1 MKKALLTLSALALCM
16 AAAGSALA
24 KDYKE
29 LRFGVD
35 PSYAPFESKAADG
48 SLVGFDIDLGNAI
61 CAELKVKC
69 KWVESDFDGMI
80 PGLKANKFDGVIS
93 AMTATPAREKAI
105 DFSSELFSGPTA
117 LVFKKG
123 SGIDIAPAS
132 LKGKK
137 VGYEQGTIQEAY
149 AKAVL
154 DKAGV
159 NTQAYANQD
168 QVYADLISGRLD
180 ASIQDMLQAE
190 LGFLKSPQGVDFQV
204 STPVDSELLPS
215 KTAVGLSKGNTEL
228 KALLDKG
235 IKAIHDDGTY
245 ATIQKKHFGD
255 LNLYSGK

>member
-1 MKKALLTLSALALCM
+1 MKKAFLALSALTLCI
-16 AAAGSALA
+16 AAGSVLA
-24 KDYKE
+24 KEYKE

-69 KWVESDFDGMI
+69 KWVESDFDGMV

-93 AMTATPAREKAI
+93 SMTVTPAREKVI
-105 DFSSELFSGPTA
+105 DFSNELFSGPTS
-117 LVFKKG
+117 LVYKKG
-123 SGIDIAPAS
+123 SGLSADTAS
-132 LKGKK
+132 LKGKT

-159 NTQAYANQD
+159 KTQAYANQD

-180 ASIQDMLQAE
+180 ASVQDLLQAE
-190 LGFLKSPQGVDFQV
+190 LGFLKSPQGAGYEISAAIDD
-204 STPVDSELLPS
+204 PLLPS
-215 KTAVGLSKGNTEL
+215 KTAVGIKKGNQ
-228 KALLDKG
+228 ALQTLLNKG
-235 IKAIHDDGTY
+235 IKALHDDGTY
-245 ATIQKKHFGD
+245 TKIQQKHFGD

>member
-1 MKKALLTLSALALCM
+1 MKKAWLTLSALALCI
-16 AAAGSALA
+16 AAGNTMA
-24 KDYKE
+24 KEYKE

-35 PSYAPFESKAADG
+35 PSYAPFESKAANG

-61 CAELKVKC
+61 CKELKVTC

-80 PGLKANKFDGVIS
+80 PGLKARKFDGVIS
-93 AMTATPAREKAI
+93 SMTVTPAREKVI
-105 DFSSELFSGPTA
+105 DFSNELFSGPTS

-123 SGIDIAPAS
+123 AGFTADPAS
-132 LKGKK
+132 LKGKT

-154 DKAGV
+154 DKSGV
-159 NTQAYANQD
+159 TTKAYANQD
-168 QVYADLISGRLD
+168 QVYADLTSGRLD

-190 LGFLKSPQGVDFQV
+190 LGFLKSPAGADYEV
-204 STPVDSELLPS
+204 SKPIDSELLPA
-215 KTAVGLSKGNTEL
+215 KTAIGIAQGNKEL

-235 IKAIHDDGTY
+235 IKAMHDDGTY
-245 ATIQKKHFGD
+245 AEIQKKHFGD

>member
-1 MKKALLTLSALALCM
+1 MKRTLLTLSALTLCM
-16 AAAGSALA
+16 ATGVAMA
-24 KDYKE
+24 KEYKE

-69 KWVESDFDGMI
+69 KWVESDFDGTI

-93 AMTATPAREKAI
+93 SMTVTPAREKVI

-117 LVFKKG
+117 LVYKKG
-123 SGIDIAPAS
+123 SDVSDVAS

-159 NTQAYANQD
+159 ETKAYANQD
-168 QVYADLISGRLD
+168 QVYADLMSGRLD
-180 ASIQDMLQAE
+180 ATIQDMLQAK
-190 LGFLKSPQGVDFQV
+190 LSFLKSPQGADYEV
-204 STPVDSELLPS
+204 SKPIDSELLPA
-215 KTAVGLSKGNTEL
+215 KTAVGIAKGNTEL

-245 ATIQKKHFGD
+245 DSLQKKHFGD
-255 LNLYSGK
+255 LSLYSGK

>member
-1 MKKALLTLSALALCM
+1 M
-16 AAAGSALA
+16 AAGSALA
-24 KDYKE
+24 KEYKE

-93 AMTATPAREKAI
+93 SMTVTEARMKAI
-105 DFSSELFSGPTA
+105 DFSSELFSGPTS

-123 SGIDIAPAS
+123 AGYPPRV
-132 LKGKK
+132 LKGKT

-159 NTQAYANQD
+159 TTKAYANQD
-168 QVYADLISGRLD
+168 QVYADLTSGRLD
-180 ASIQDMLQAE
+180 ASVQDMLQAE
-190 LGFLKSPQGVDFQV
+190 LGFLKSPAGADYEV
-204 STPVDSELLPS
+204 SAAIDDPLLPA
-215 KTAVGLSKGNTEL
+215 KTAIGIKKGNTEL
-228 KALLDKG
+228 KALW
-235 IKAIHDDGTY
+235 IKVSKRYTMMAPTPPSRRNTLAI
-245 ATIQKKHFGD
+245 
-255 LNLYSGK
+255 

>member
-1 MKKALLTLSALALCM
+1 MKKAWLTLSALAIAL
-16 AAAGSALA
+16 AAGNAMA
-24 KDYKE
+24 KEYKE

-69 KWVESDFDGMI
+69 TWVENDFDGMI
-80 PGLKANKFDGVIS
+80 PGLNAGKFDGVIS
-93 AMTATPAREKAI
+93 SMTVTDAREKVI

-123 SGIDIAPAS
+123 SNFSTPES
-132 LKGKK
+132 LKGKT

-159 NTQAYANQD
+159 TTKAYANQD
-168 QVYADLISGRLD
+168 QVYADLTSGRLD
-180 ASIQDMLQAE
+180 ASVQDMLQAE
-190 LGFLKSPQGVDFQV
+190 LGFLKSPAGGGYEV
-204 STPVDSELLPS
+204 SKPINDPLLPA
-215 KTAVGLSKGNTEL
+215 KTAVGIKKGNKDL

-235 IKAIHDDGTY
+235 IAALHKDGKY
-245 ATIQKKHFGD
+245 AEIQKKTFGD

>member
-1 MKKALLTLSALALCM
+1 MKKAWLTLSALALCI
-16 AAAGSALA
+16 AAGNTMA
-24 KDYKE
+24 KEYKE

-61 CAELKVKC
+61 CKELKVTC

-80 PGLKANKFDGVIS
+80 PGLKARKFDGVIS
-93 AMTATPAREKAI
+93 SMTVTPAREKVI
-105 DFSSELFSGPTA
+105 DFSNELFSGPTS
-117 LVFKKG
+117 LVFKRG
-123 SGIDIAPAS
+123 AGFTADPAS
-132 LKGKK
+132 LKGKT

-154 DKAGV
+154 DKAGIS
-159 NTQAYANQD
+159 TKAYANQD
-168 QVYADLISGRLD
+168 QVYSDLTSGRLD

-190 LGFLKSPQGVDFQV
+190 LGFLKSPAGADYEV
-204 STPVDSELLPS
+204 SKPIDSELLPA
-215 KTAVGLSKGNTEL
+215 KTAIGIAQGNKEL

-235 IKAIHDDGTY
+235 IEAMHKDGTY
-245 ATIQKKHFGD
+245 AEIQKKHFGD

>member
-1 MKKALLTLSALALCM
+1 MKKAFLALSALTLCM
-16 AAAGSALA
+16 AAGSVLA
-24 KDYKE
+24 KEYKE

-69 KWVESDFDGMI
+69 KWVESDFDGMV

-93 AMTATPAREKAI
+93 SMTVTPAREKVI
-105 DFSSELFSGPTA
+105 DFSNELFSGPTS
-117 LVFKKG
+117 LVYKKG
-123 SGIDIAPAS
+123 SGLSADTAS
-132 LKGKK
+132 LKGKT

-159 NTQAYANQD
+159 KTQAYANQD

-180 ASIQDMLQAE
+180 ASVQDMLQAE
-190 LGFLKSPQGVDFQV
+190 LGFLKSPQGAGYEISAAIDD
-204 STPVDSELLPS
+204 PLLPS
-215 KTAVGLSKGNTEL
+215 KTAVGIKKGNQ
-228 KALLDKG
+228 ALQTLLNKG
-235 IKAIHDDGTY
+235 INALHDDGTY
-245 ATIQKKHFGD
+245 TKIQQKHFGD

>member
-1 MKKALLTLSALALCM
+1 MKKAWLTLSAVALCL
-16 AAAGSALA
+16 AAGSTFA
-24 KDYKE
+24 KEYKE

-61 CAELKVKC
+61 CKELKVTC

-93 AMTATPAREKAI
+93 SMTVTPAREKAI
-105 DFSSELFSGPTA
+105 DFSNELFSGPTS
-117 LVFKKG
+117 LVYKKG
-123 SGIDIAPAS
+123 SGLSADPAS
-132 LKGKK
+132 LKGKT

-159 NTQAYANQD
+159 RTQAYANQD

-190 LGFLKSPQGVDFQV
+190 LGFLKSEKGAGYEV
-204 STPVDSELLPS
+204 SEPVNSDLLPS
-215 KTAVGLSKGNTEL
+215 KTAVGIRKGNTEL
-228 KALLDKG
+228 KALLNKG
-235 IKAIHDDGTY
+235 IKALHDDGTY
-245 ATIQKKHFGD
+245 AEIQKKHFGD

>member
-1 MKKALLTLSALALCM
+1 MKKAWLTLSALALCI
-16 AAAGSALA
+16 AAGNTMA
-24 KDYKE
+24 KEYKE

-61 CAELKVKC
+61 CKELKVTC

-80 PGLKANKFDGVIS
+80 PGLKARKFDGVIS
-93 AMTATPAREKAI
+93 SMTVTPAREKVI
-105 DFSSELFSGPTA
+105 DFSNELFSGPTS

-123 SGIDIAPAS
+123 AGFTADPAS
-132 LKGKK
+132 LKGKT

-154 DKAGV
+154 DKSGV
-159 NTQAYANQD
+159 TTKAYANQD
-168 QVYADLISGRLD
+168 QVYADLTPGRLD

-190 LGFLKSPQGVDFQV
+190 LGFLKSPAGADYEV
-204 STPVDSELLPS
+204 SKPIDSELLPA
-215 KTAVGLSKGNTEL
+215 KTAIGIAQGNKEL

-235 IKAIHDDGTY
+235 IKAMHDDGTY
-245 ATIQKKHFGD
+245 AEIQKKHFGD

>member
-1 MKKALLTLSALALCM
+1 MKRTLLTLSALTLCL
-16 AAAGSALA
+16 AAGAALA

-61 CAELKVKC
+61 CVELKVKC
-69 KWVESDFDGMI
+69 RWVESDFDGTI

-93 AMTATPAREKAI
+93 SMTVTPAREKVI

-117 LVFKKG
+117 LVYKKG
-123 SGIDIAPAS
+123 STVGIDLAS

-149 AKAVL
+149 AKQVL

-159 NTQAYANQD
+159 ETQAYANQD

-190 LGFLKSPQGVDFQV
+190 LGFLKSPQGVDYEV
-204 STPVDSELLPS
+204 SPPVDSPLLPA
-215 KTAVGLSKGNTEL
+215 KTAVGIAKGNSEL
-228 KALLDKG
+228 KALINKG
-235 IKAIHDDGTY
+235 IQALHDDGTY
-245 ATIQKKHFGD
+245 AAIQKKHFGD

>member
-1 MKKALLTLSALALCM
+1 MKKAFLALSALTLCM
-16 AAAGSALA
+16 AAGSVLA

-93 AMTATPAREKAI
+93 SMTVTPTREKAI
-105 DFSSELFSGPTA
+105 DFSNELFSGPTS
-117 LVFKKG
+117 LVYKKG
-123 SGIDIAPAS
+123 SGLSADTAS
-132 LKGKK
+132 LQGKT

-159 NTQAYANQD
+159 KTQAYANQD
-168 QVYADLISGRLD
+168 QVYADLVSGRLD
-180 ASIQDMLQAE
+180 ASVQDMLQAE
-190 LGFLKSPQGVDFQV
+190 LGFLKSPQGVGYEISAPIDD
-204 STPVDSELLPS
+204 PLLPS
-215 KTAVGLSKGNTEL
+215 KTAVGIKKGNQVLQT
-228 KALLDKG
+228 LLNKG
-235 IKAIHDDGTY
+235 IKALHDDGTY
-245 ATIQKKHFGD
+245 AKIQQKHFGD

>member
-1 MKKALLTLSALALCM
+1 MKKTLLTLSALTLCM
-16 AAAGSALA
+16 AAGSVLA
-24 KDYKE
+24 KEYKE

-48 SLVGFDIDLGNAI
+48 SLTGFDIDLGNAI

-69 KWVESDFDGMI
+69 KWVESDFDGTI

-93 AMTATPAREKAI
+93 SMTVTPAREKVI

-117 LVFKKG
+117 LVYKKG
-123 SGIDIAPAS
+123 SGVSDVAS

-159 NTQAYANQD
+159 TTQAYANQD

-180 ASIQDMLQAE
+180 ASIQDMLQAK
-190 LGFLKSPQGVDFQV
+190 LGFLKSPQGADFEV
-204 STPVDSELLPS
+204 SKPVDSELLPA
-215 KTAVGLSKGNTEL
+215 KTAVGIAKGNTEL

-235 IKAIHDDGTY
+235 IQALHDDGTY
-245 ATIQKKHFGD
+245 DAIQKKHFGD
-255 LNLYSGK
+255 LTLYSGK

>member
-1 MKKALLTLSALALCM
+1 MKKTLLTLSALTLCM
-16 AAAGSALA
+16 VAAGSALA
-24 KDYKE
+24 KEYKE

-93 AMTATPAREKAI
+93 SMTVTDARMKVI
-105 DFSSELFSGPTA
+105 DFSEELFSGPTA

-123 SGIDIAPAS
+123 AGVTADTAT

-149 AKAVL
+149 AKAML

-159 NTQAYANQD
+159 TTQAYANQD
-168 QVYADLISGRLD
+168 QVYADLTSGRLD
-180 ASIQDMLQAE
+180 AAVQDMLQAE
-190 LGFLKSPQGVDFQV
+190 LGFLKSPAGAGFEV
-204 STPVDSELLPS
+204 STPINDPLLPA
-215 KTAVGLSKGNTEL
+215 KTAIGISKGNKDL
-228 KALLDKG
+228 KILLDKG
-235 IKAIHDDGTY
+235 IKALHDDGKY
-245 ATIQKKHFGD
+245 AEIQKKHFGD
-255 LNLYSGK
+255 MNLYSGK

>member
-1 MKKALLTLSALALCM
+1 MKKAWLTLSALAICL
-16 AAAGSALA
+16 AAGNAMA
-24 KDYKE
+24 KEYKE

-93 AMTATPAREKAI
+93 SMTVTPAREKVI
-105 DFSSELFSGPTA
+105 DFSSELFSGPTS
-117 LVFKKG
+117 LVYKKG
-123 SGIDIAPAS
+123 SGLSADVAS
-132 LKGKK
+132 LKGKT

-149 AKAVL
+149 A
-154 DKAGV
+154 
-159 NTQAYANQD
+159 NQD
-168 QVYADLISGRLD
+168 QVYADLVSGRLD
-180 ASIQDMLQAE
+180 ASVQDMLQAE
-190 LGFLKSPQGVDFQV
+190 LGFLKSPQGAGYEV
-204 STPVDSELLPS
+204 SKPIDDPLLPA
-215 KTAVGLSKGNTEL
+215 KTAVGISKGNKEL

-235 IKAIHDDGTY
+235 IKALHDDGKY
-245 ATIQKKHFGD
+245 AEIQRKHFGD

>member
-1 MKKALLTLSALALCM
+1 MKKAFLALSALTLCM
-16 AAAGSALA
+16 AAGSVLA
-24 KDYKE
+24 KEYKE

-69 KWVESDFDGMI
+69 KWVESDFDGMV

-93 AMTATPAREKAI
+93 SMTVTPAREKVI
-105 DFSSELFSGPTA
+105 DFSNELFSGPTS
-117 LVFKKG
+117 LVYKKG
-123 SGIDIAPAS
+123 SGLSADTAS
-132 LKGKK
+132 LKGKT

-159 NTQAYANQD
+159 KTQAYANQD

-180 ASIQDMLQAE
+180 ASVQDMLQAE
-190 LGFLKSPQGVDFQV
+190 LGFLKSPQGAGYEISAAIDD
-204 STPVDSELLPS
+204 PLLPS
-215 KTAVGLSKGNTEL
+215 KTAVGINKGNQ
-228 KALLDKG
+228 ALQTLLNKG
-235 IKAIHDDGTY
+235 IKALHDDGTY
-245 ATIQKKHFGD
+245 AKIQQKHFGD

>member
-1 MKKALLTLSALALCM
+1 MKKGFLALSALTLCM
-16 AAAGSALA
+16 AAGSVLA
-24 KDYKE
+24 KEYKE

-69 KWVESDFDGMI
+69 KWVESDFDGMV

-93 AMTATPAREKAI
+93 SMTVTPAREKVI
-105 DFSSELFSGPTA
+105 DFSNELFSGPTS
-117 LVFKKG
+117 LVYKKG
-123 SGIDIAPAS
+123 SGLSADTAS
-132 LKGKK
+132 LKGKT

-159 NTQAYANQD
+159 KTQAYANQD

-180 ASIQDMLQAE
+180 ASVQDMLQAE
-190 LGFLKSPQGVDFQV
+190 LGFLKSPQGAGYEISAAIDD
-204 STPVDSELLPS
+204 PLLPS
-215 KTAVGLSKGNTEL
+215 KTAVGIKKGNQ
-228 KALLDKG
+228 ALQTLLNKG
-235 IKAIHDDGTY
+235 IKALHDDGTY
-245 ATIQKKHFGD
+245 TKIQQKHFGD

>member
-1 MKKALLTLSALALCM
+1 MKRTLLTLSALTLCL
-16 AAAGSALA
+16 AAGAALA

-61 CAELKVKC
+61 CVELKVKC
-69 KWVESDFDGMI
+69 RWVESDFDGTI
-80 PGLKANKFDGVIS
+80 PGLTANKFDGVMS
-93 AMTATPAREKAI
+93 SMTVTPAREKVI

-117 LVFKKG
+117 LVYKKG
-123 SGIDIAPAS
+123 STVGIDLAS

-149 AKAVL
+149 AKQVL

-159 NTQAYANQD
+159 ETQAYANQD

-190 LGFLKSPQGVDFQV
+190 LGFLKSPQGVDYEV
-204 STPVDSELLPS
+204 SPPVDSPLLPA
-215 KTAVGLSKGNTEL
+215 KTAVGIAKGNSEL
-228 KALLDKG
+228 KALINKG
-235 IKAIHDDGTY
+235 IQALHDDGTY
-245 ATIQKKHFGD
+245 AAIQKKHFCD

>member
-1 MKKALLTLSALALCM
+1 MKRTLLTLSALTLCM
-16 AAAGSALA
+16 AAGVATA
-24 KDYKE
+24 KEYKE

-93 AMTATPAREKAI
+93 SMTVTEAREKVI

-117 LVFKKG
+117 LVYKKG
-123 SGIDIAPAS
+123 SGISDVAS

-159 NTQAYANQD
+159 ETKAYANQD
-168 QVYADLISGRLD
+168 QVYADLMSGRLD
-180 ASIQDMLQAE
+180 ATIQDMLQAK
-190 LGFLKSPQGVDFQV
+190 LSFLKSPQGADYEV
-204 STPVDSELLPS
+204 SQPIDSELLPA
-215 KTAVGLSKGNTEL
+215 KTAVGIAKGNTEL

-245 ATIQKKHFGD
+245 DSIQKKHFGD
-255 LNLYSGK
+255 LSLYSGK

>member
-1 MKKALLTLSALALCM
+1 MKKTFLTLSALALCM
-16 AAAGSALA
+16 AAGSALA
-24 KDYKE
+24 KEYKE

-48 SLVGFDIDLGNAI
+48 SLEGFDIDLGNAI

-93 AMTATPAREKAI
+93 SMTATPAREKVI
-105 DFSSELFSGPTA
+105 DFSSELFSGPTG

-123 SGIDIAPAS
+123 AAIDADPAT

-159 NTQAYANQD
+159 ETQAYANQD

-190 LGFLKSPQGVDFQV
+190 LGFLKSPQGANFEV
-204 STPVDSELLPS
+204 SKPVESELLPS
-215 KTAVGLSKGNTEL
+215 KTAVGITKGNTEL

-235 IKAIHDDGTY
+235 IKALHDNGTY
-245 ATIQKKHFGD
+245 AAVQQKHFAD

>member
-1 MKKALLTLSALALCM
+1 MKRTLLTLSALTLCM
-16 AAAGSALA
+16 AAGAALA
-24 KDYKE
+24 KEYKE

-69 KWVESDFDGMI
+69 KWVESDFDGTI

-93 AMTATPAREKAI
+93 SMTVTPAREKVI
-105 DFSSELFSGPTA
+105 DFSTELFSGPTG
-117 LVFKKG
+117 LVYRKG
-123 SGIDIAPAS
+123 ANLGIDPAA

-149 AKAVL
+149 AKQVL

-159 NTQAYANQD
+159 ETQAYANQD
-168 QVYADLISGRLD
+168 QVYADLVSGRLD

-190 LGFLKSPQGVDFQV
+190 LGFLKSPQGGDFEV
-204 STPVDSELLPS
+204 SKPVDSELLPA
-215 KTAVGLSKGNTEL
+215 KTAVGIAKGNAEL
-228 KALLDKG
+228 KALINKG
-235 IKAIHDDGTY
+235 IQALHDDGTY
-245 ATIQKKHFGD
+245 ASIQKKHFGD